1 MSYATNLRTKN
12 HATWSKEIRS
22 RQRMQR
28 SKLKTRSSRIKR
40 RRSNI
45 TSRLE
50 RTMRLGPGHEA
61 IVKLRADRRELQ
73 SKIDAP
79 IMKVKK
85 YKTMVAEHH
94 HGKGS

>member
-1 MSYATNLRTKN
+1 
-12 HATWSKEIRS
+12 
-22 RQRMQR
+22 MQR

-40 RRSNI
+40 RSKR

-50 RTMRLGPGHEA
+50 RIMQCKSNEFELGPDHEV
-61 IVKLRADRRELQ
+61 IVKLQLQ
-73 SKIDAP
+73 SKTNAP

-85 YKTMVAEHH
+85 YKTMFAEHH